1 MLDKDEAATHTE
13 SGATRRSVL
22 LGAGAVGAI
31 GVLAA
36 CGGDSGGNTSGGGA
50 PTTAAEPTEIKTTD
64 IPVGSGT
71 IYKAKNVVVTQ
82 PVAGT
87 FKAFDATC
95 RHQGCQVAAV
105 TSTINCGC
113 HGSRYS
119 ITDGSVQNPP
129 ATQGLIPKTAT
140 VSGDIITVS

>member
-1 MLDKDEAATHTE
+1 MFDKDESTTHAE

-22 LGAGAVGAI
+22 MGAGAVGAL

-36 CGGDSGGNTSGGGA
+36 CGGDSGGNSGGG

-64 IPVGSGT
+64 VPVGSGT
-71 IYKAKNVVVTQ
+71 IYKSKNVVVTQ

-95 RHQGCQVAAV
+95 RHQGCQVATV
-105 TSTINCGC
+105 TSTINCTC

-129 ATQGLIPKTAT
+129 ATQPLIAKTAT
-140 VSGDIITVS
+140 VSGDTITVS